1 MHEKKPVYNGYEEHY
16 LSGAELK
23 KLFKNHYYA
32 TGKHHSVILGLTIS
46 DFLEL
51 KGISDLKEYRIFIN
65 QFFCRVMHAD
75 TDGLIV
81 FFGHNSLDNI
91 KPTVDLSTI
100 QLAKICPVCGT
111 PMKFKEG
118 KYGEFLGCSRYPNC
132 KQTVKIP
139 IIAYC

>member
-32 TGKHHSVILGLTIS
+32 TGKHHSVILGLTIP

-65 QFFCRVMHAD
+65 QFFCRVMNAN